1 MASQKE
7 EKSPLKVKGETGS
20 GLFTLQHKNKS
31 HIINCSKHLERNHRI
46 GERNMSIQDK
56 IERILKEIHLVFS
69 AGQPYDSNGERIIVE
84 KQKLF
89 GLLQQLNLAI
99 YEMMDEY
106 EMTSQKQELSER
118 RCEKRGEEIINK
130 ANRHADDIYAAS
142 IIYTDDALSRIQLI
156 MEDANK
162 SVQKI
167 FHQMNK
173 ELDSEKTRVRQNQ
186 SELKEQLRDFAD
198 TDKYLKVI
206 DIQNQERE
214 QEFREKIE
222 KKKGKRIQNEGK
234 SYSAIQPEIKIN
246 KAYFERVEKEYEPE
260 EGFLDDPDDDVSE
273 SLERLTGKEFAESL
287 RRRAAMGSVEEELE
301 VESEPVPELE
311 IKIDLDAEYFKWKQ
325 EEELEIEAKD
335 KEPVWKDKKDKR
347 FLFGK
352 K

>member
-1 MASQKE
+1 
-7 EKSPLKVKGETGS
+7 
-20 GLFTLQHKNKS
+20 
-31 HIINCSKHLERNHRI
+31 
-46 GERNMSIQDK
+46 MSIQDK
-56 IERILKEIHLVFS
+56 IERILKEIHLLFS
-69 AGQPYDSNGERIIVE
+69 AGQPYDSNGEKIIVE

-89 GLLQQLNLAI
+89 QQLQQLNLAI

-142 IIYTDDALSRIQLI
+142 IIYTDDALSRIQHI

-173 ELDSEKTRVRQNQ
+173 EMDSEKTRVRQNQ

-246 KAYFERVEKEYEPE
+246 KAYFDRVEKEYEPE

-273 SLERLTGKEFAESL
+273 RLERLTGKEFAESL
-287 RRRAAMGSVEEELE
+287 RRRAAMGSVEEE
-301 VESEPVPELE
+301 PELE
-311 IKIDLDAEYFKWKQ
+311 PVLEPEIKVDLDAEYFKWKQ
-325 EEELEIEAKD
+325 AEEEMEERETGQKD
-335 KEPVWKDKKDKR
+335 KEPVWKDKRDKR

>member
-1 MASQKE
+1 
-7 EKSPLKVKGETGS
+7 
-20 GLFTLQHKNKS
+20 
-31 HIINCSKHLERNHRI
+31 
-46 GERNMSIQDK
+46 MSIQDK
-56 IERILKEIHLVFS
+56 IERILKEIHLLFS
-69 AGQPYDSNGERIIVE
+69 ASQPYDSNGEKIIVE

-89 GLLQQLNLAI
+89 EQLQQLNLAI

-106 EMTSQKQELSER
+106 EMTSQKQVLSER

-142 IIYTDDALSRIQLI
+142 IIYTDNALSRIQEI

-167 FHQMNK
+167 IHKMNK
-173 ELDSEKTRVRQNQ
+173 EMDSEKTRVRQNQ

-206 DIQNQERE
+206 EIQNQERE
-214 QEFREKIE
+214 QELREKIE

-246 KAYFERVEKEYEPE
+246 KAYFDRVEKEYEPE
-260 EGFLDDPDDDVSE
+260 EEFLDEPEDDVSE
-273 SLERLTGKEFAESL
+273 SLERLTGKDFAESL
-287 RRRAAMGSVEEELE
+287 RRRAMMGSMEEEF
-301 VESEPVPELE
+301 EPVPEREPLPEPE